1 MSKSRIVAA
10 LVLGVAL
17 AAGCSQQKPAEQA
30 VAAAEQA
37 LSEINE
43 AALKYVPGE
52 YGALKAE
59 LDTARKLLQEQKFRE
74 ARDAAREL
82 PAKAQAVGAQAAA
95 ARDKLMVELRAEW
108 PPYAESLPGQIAA
121 LEARVAEL
129 TAAKKLPEGVE
140 DRDLRSASD
149 ALPYA
154 TKAWTEAVAAFEQG
168 DLEGAVARARAVEML
183 TSQGLKAVGAAPAG

>member
-1 MSKSRIVAA
+1 MNKSRILAA
-10 LVLGVAL
+10 LLLGAAL

-37 LSEINE
+37 LADVHERS
-43 AALKYVPGE
+43 LKYTPEE

-59 LDTARKLLQEQKFRE
+59 LDTARKLLQEQKYGE
-74 ARDAAREL
+74 AL
-82 PAKAQAVGAQAAA
+82 AA
-95 ARDKLMVELRAEW
+95 ARDLPGKAADVGKKADAAQEALLAELKTQW
-108 PPYAESLPGQIAA
+108 PGYAQSLPGQLAA

-129 TAAKKLPEGVE
+129 SAAKKLPEGVDE
-140 DRDLRSASD
+140 KDLRAASD

-154 TKAWTEAVAAFEQG
+154 TKAWADAQSAFAKG

-183 TSQGLKAVGAAPAG
+183 TMQGLQAVGSAPAN